1 MTRAVSLTLFFA
13 ALTVAMAAPW
23 SLHPTSRILV
33 DNPDAHLFMWTL
45 GWDAHAFVTDP
56 LSIFNANIFHPNP
69 NTLAYS
75 ENLIGSALLVA
86 PVIWMTGD
94 LVLALNLASMLACM
108 LCGIG
113 AYVLGRRVG
122 LSPAAAVIAGIVFA
136 FAPSRFFRMSQMH
149 VNAMQ
154 WMPFGLAYLHAYFD
168 RGRSRDLRLSIGF
181 LVMQAVTAGH
191 GAVFLGVSMLALSV
205 YRLALGEPVA
215 ALRRLRDVGVT
226 GAVLIVPAVL
236 IWLPYRRAQVEM
248 GLRRSLEN
256 WTVTPESFLASP
268 THVHEFLISLFTD
281 RNLNET
287 ASAFL
292 FPGYLVFLL
301 GLAALWPSR
310 RGSESTAEPIEAA
323 RPRQNVRFYG
333 LLAVLSVLFFID
345 GPLSLWPWVYSW
357 PGFSFIRVPSRFAIL
372 ATLALAILA
381 GAGFDR
387 LSARATRRGAIVAAT
402 LLAAALLGEYAAQ
415 PFSGTPYVIR
425 IPTIVRWL
433 DTLPKPFVVAEVPM
447 PRGSDAGAY
456 VRFNTAAMLHSTVHW
471 QKTIHGYSGL
481 EPALHARVFRE
492 LNLFPDETSIATLK
506 ELGVTHVVVHRN
518 LYPVDVWPD
527 VETRLR
533 QAMGIRFVRAEADG
547 EVYEVLK

>member
-1 MTRAVSLTLFFA
+1 MTRAVSLTLLFA

-45 GWDAHAFVTDP
+45 GWDAHALVTDP
-56 LSIFNANIFHPNP
+56 LSIFDANIYHPLP

-86 PVIWMTGD
+86 PSIWMTGD
-94 LVLALNLASMLACM
+94 LLLALNVASMLACM

-113 AYVLGRRVG
+113 AYVLGRKVG
-122 LSPAAAVIAGIVFA
+122 LRPAAAVIAGIVFA

-168 RGRSRDLRLSIGF
+168 RGRARDLRLALGF
-181 LVMQAVTAGH
+181 LVMQAVTVGH

-226 GAVLIVPAVL
+226 GALLIVPAVL

-268 THVHEFLISLFTD
+268 AHVHQFLISLVTD
-281 RNLNET
+281 RNPNET

-292 FPGYLVFLL
+292 FPGYLVLLL
-301 GLAALWPSR
+301 GIMALWPAGR
-310 RGSESTAEPIEAA
+310 RIDSTPEPIEAA
-323 RPRQNVRFYG
+323 RLRQNVWFYG
-333 LLAVLSVLFFID
+333 LLTVLSVLFFID

-357 PGFSFIRVPSRFAIL
+357 PGFSFIRVPSRFVIL
-372 ATLALAILA
+372 TTLTLAVLA
-381 GAGFDR
+381 GAGFER
-387 LSARATRRGAIVAAT
+387 LAARATRRGLVVAAS
-402 LLAAALLGEYAAQ
+402 LLGVTLLGEYATQ
-415 PFSGTPYVIR
+415 PFSGTPYAIR
-425 IPTIVRWL
+425 VPAIVRWL
-433 DTLPKPFVVAEVPM
+433 DTLPTPFVVAEVPV
-447 PRGSDAGAY
+447 PRASDAGAY
-456 VRFNTAAMLHSTVHW
+456 VRFHTAAMLHSTVHW

-506 ELGVTHVVVHRN
+506 DLGVTHVVVHRN
-518 LYPVDVWPD
+518 LYPPDVWPD

-533 QAMGIRFVRAEADG
+533 RSEGIRFVHAEADG
-547 EVYEVLK
+547 EVYEVLE